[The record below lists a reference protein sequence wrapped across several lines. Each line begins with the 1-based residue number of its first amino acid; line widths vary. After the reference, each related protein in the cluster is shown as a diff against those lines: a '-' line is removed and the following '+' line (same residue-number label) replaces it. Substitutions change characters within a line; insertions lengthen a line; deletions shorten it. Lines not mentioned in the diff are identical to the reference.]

1 MTSSPLMYYENL
13 FFPPFSLFFSSFYA
27 WHLIYFR
34 LLLNSMNVGYI
45 LGTPINKR
53 IDIFFSLIG
62 CALYI
67 ACGILVF
74 KDWDKGFNDKIDSD
88 AAKYA
93 KSKAGLSIVQ
103 GVLFL
108 IDVFFTFRDQTS
120 FSVCYRTNMPYVY
133 VQFFSKLISLLLI
146 SFYWIIRF

>member
-1 MTSSPLMYYENL
+1 M
-13 FFPPFSLFFSSFYA
+13 
-27 WHLIYFR
+27 
-34 LLLNSMNVGYI
+34 
-45 LGTPINKR
+45 GTPINKR

-74 KDWDKGFNDKIDSD
+74 QDWKDGFHDKLDAD

-108 IDVFFTFRDQTS
+108 IDVVFTFRE
-120 FSVCYRTNMPYVY
+120 
-133 VQFFSKLISLLLI
+133 
-146 SFYWIIRF
+146 